1 MNKNNY
7 HPTISV
13 KEGDRIG
20 NYFDSRVTDNFSG
33 FWVYLGIGTII
44 TGFIIIPLL
53 KAPKNQFSMINYSGS
68 SFYSFLAKENV
79 IVDEPEPQELTA
91 VLVSKSPPMNP
102 IKSLRK
108 QSSVAFDELELLSAK
123 SFFSKKFLKKIEEEN
138 KQ

>member
-33 FWVYLGIGTII
+33 FWFYLGIGTII

-53 KAPKNQFSMINYSGS
+53 KAPENKFSMINHLCSSLYSR
-68 SFYSFLAKENV
+68 FKKECV
-79 IVDEPEPQELTA
+79 IKDEPE
-91 VLVSKSPPMNP
+91 
-102 IKSLRK
+102 
-108 QSSVAFDELELLSAK
+108 SAK
-123 SFFSKKFLKKIEEEN
+123 KMTERQN
-138 KQ
+138 